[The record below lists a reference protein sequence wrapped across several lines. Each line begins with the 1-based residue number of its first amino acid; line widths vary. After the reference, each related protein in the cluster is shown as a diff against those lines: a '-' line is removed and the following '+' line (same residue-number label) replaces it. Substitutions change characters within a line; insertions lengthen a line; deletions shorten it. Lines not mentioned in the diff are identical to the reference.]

1 MMATLHKTR
10 ERGMLDGQFLIA
22 MPGMLDSNFSRT
34 VVFICAHSSDG
45 AMGFV
50 LNRSQQLTFPEVLL
64 HLELIDPDQAI
75 RLPEATRDFQIQTG
89 GPVETGRG
97 FVLHSD
103 DYLSESSI
111 PINDEICMT
120 ATLDIIRAISR
131 GKGPNKAMLMLG
143 YVGWGPGQLES
154 EIAANDW
161 LTSPPN
167 EELIFDRTLVDKYD
181 RALALMGVAPAM
193 LSPTAGH
200 A

>member
-1 MMATLHKTR
+1 MATLHKTR

-22 MPGMLDSNFSRT
+22 MPGMLDSNFART

-64 HLELIDPDQAI
+64 HLDIINSDQAI
-75 RLPEATRDFQIQTG
+75 RLPDSTRDFQIQTG

-131 GKGPNKAMLMLG
+131 GKGPTKAMLMLG
-143 YVGWGPGQLES
+143 YVGWGPGQLEN